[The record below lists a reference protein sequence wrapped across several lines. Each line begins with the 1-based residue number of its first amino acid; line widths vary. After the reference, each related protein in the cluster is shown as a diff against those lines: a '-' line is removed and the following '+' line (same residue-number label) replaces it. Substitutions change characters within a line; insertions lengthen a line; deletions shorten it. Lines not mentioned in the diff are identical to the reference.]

1 MKKMK
6 IGKVILL
13 FTCFLLMNILTSNA
27 TNIYAQEVDNMG
39 IFDMKEKDGIYKM
52 SEEKITI
59 PFFRFATERIE
70 IDQEI
75 ENMGMIFANGG
86 IDVNESIKEFQILL
100 SNDTIRVSSILEN
113 AIIATRGNVI
123 IDSSVDKSIIVFAGE
138 KVTVTE
144 NATLNGDLICFSNE
158 LEIKGNVMGSVIG
171 TSTTTTIS
179 GKIGKD
185 VRMYLNEI
193 IVTQN
198 DNIVG
203 NIYLETENNAIS
215 IAEQYP
221 EAVVNIIQESKAAS
235 ILNLIIG
242 VIKTALVYALA
253 YLIIFKLSK
262 EKLMDKVLSNTIK
275 NKGHVIMSSAIITL
289 SIPLILSI
297 GLFAYFMGLEEIIF
311 PLMILY
317 GGFVLF
323 FGMISTFLVASLV
336 FEYIANNH
344 LNNPNITTRMVSSFF
359 AFLSILFL
367 TKIPTVGVY
376 LQMIFVILS
385 FGIAFS
391 YLWKRN
397 ETVNK
402 KKK

>member
-203 NIYLETENNAIS
+203 NIYLETENRH
-215 IAEQYP
+215 
-221 EAVVNIIQESKAAS
+221 
-235 ILNLIIG
+235 
-242 VIKTALVYALA
+242 
-253 YLIIFKLSK
+253 
-262 EKLMDKVLSNTIK
+262 DK
-275 NKGHVIMSSAIITL
+275 
-289 SIPLILSI
+289 
-297 GLFAYFMGLEEIIF
+297 
-311 PLMILY
+311 
-317 GGFVLF
+317 
-323 FGMISTFLVASLV
+323 
-336 FEYIANNH
+336 
-344 LNNPNITTRMVSSFF
+344 
-359 AFLSILFL
+359 
-367 TKIPTVGVY
+367 
-376 LQMIFVILS
+376 
-385 FGIAFS
+385 
-391 YLWKRN
+391 
-397 ETVNK
+397 
-402 KKK
+402 